1 MNPDFMK
8 GCDTMELLL
17 FFAILFLVAT
27 LILKLSVGI
36 IKFALGLV
44 ATLVIIALL
53 PVGLV
58 LLIPFAGI
66 FVLLG
71 VLKLIF

>member
-1 MNPDFMK
+1 
-8 GCDTMELLL
+8 MELLL
-17 FFAILFLVAT
+17 FFAIIFLVAS
-27 LILKLSVGI
+27 LIFKLSVGI

-44 ATLVIIALL
+44 ATLIIVALL